1 MPVKPGSSGR
11 TSLENI
17 GEKESNLRQA
27 LVALACGGMLLSP
40 TLAQEGAREVTFGAV
55 TYALSCAVCHGEAG
69 HGDGEMADELAVPA
83 ADLTGIA
90 QRNGGVFPAERVAEV
105 IRGGSAVTT
114 HGGQMPA
121 WGLVFLKDP
130 AGPADGQPATS
141 TAVERRI
148 AELVASLESIQAKP

>member
-1 MPVKPGSSGR
+1 M
-11 TSLENI
+11 
-17 GEKESNLRQA
+17 RQA
-27 LVALACGGMLLSP
+27 VLALACSGMLLLP
-40 TLAQEGAREVTFGAV
+40 AVAQEGAREVTFGAV
-55 TYALSCAVCHGEAG
+55 TYALSCAVCHGESG

-90 QRNGGVFPAERVAEV
+90 LRNGGVFPAERVAEV

-130 AGPADGQPATS
+130 AGASDQPPATAS
-141 TAVERRI
+141 AVERRI
-148 AELVASLESIQAKP
+148 AELVAFLESIQAEP